1 MSSIMRKSVDHV
13 NHKASAPSPDEDV
26 LEAIHTVMHL
36 FRSRQHRVLKDGEH
50 DVSHMEAK
58 ALGFFAR
65 HPGATQSDLVQ
76 HSGRDKGQMARL
88 VGGLRERG
96 LLDAVADESDRRSL
110 RLSVSPAAREIQ
122 QVLGQQA
129 RRLSAQAV
137 KGLGADER
145 AQLLQMLARVRANLE
160 QD

>member
-1 MSSIMRKSVDHV
+1 MRKSVDHV
-13 NHKASAPSPDEDV
+13 NHKASTPTSASPDEDV
-26 LEAIHTVMHL
+26 LEAIHIVMHL
-36 FRSRQHRVLKDGEH
+36 FRSRQHRVLKDAEH

-65 HPGATQSDLVQ
+65 HPGATLSDLVQ

-96 LLDAVADESDRRSL
+96 LLDAAADEDDRRSL
-110 RLSVSPAAREIQ
+110 RLTGSAAAKEALAA
-122 QVLGQQA
+122 LGQQA

-137 KGLGADER
+137 KGLDAQER
-145 AQLLQMLARVRANLE
+145 SQLLALLARVRANLD
-160 QD
+160 QP